1 MNTRFS
7 RRAFL
12 AGVGASAAM
21 VPLLHAERAL
31 SAGFP
36 KRFVSVIWTNG
47 VIQSD
52 FYPMGTDL
60 TTATLGQTLQAL
72 VPYKAKMLMPKGLDQ
87 KVLLDLNRTYD
98 GHFTYPS
105 LLTGTGQPTGGV
117 DPANGTAGR
126 KGEGPSLDYVLAQ
139 AIAKSGAQLVLPE
152 LNLGI
157 ENQGDTQPCTWS
169 APEQQI
175 DNDRDPQHVFQTLFA
190 SAAMSP
196 AQMDTL
202 KLRRQSVLDYV
213 HKDLTAFGARL
224 GKEDQMK
231 IAAHMSSI
239 EALERLLGMGPAPTT
254 TCMPPMNNVT
264 LNSDVPTRMKAMFTM
279 AAIALQCDLTRVVT
293 IEYGTDG
300 GGDETS
306 HAFLGLS
313 DNWHKIAHAG
323 ASQAADKIKIDAWI
337 FSNVATLV
345 GMLDSTMEGTGT
357 ALDNSVIMTAT
368 DMNDGAD
375 HFVGKIPFLLIGSCG
390 GYFKT
395 GKVVQYPDGTPHNK
409 LLATI
414 GNAMG
419 VPMTGFGAAGYEGTL
434 PELTM

>member
-31 SAGFP
+31 GAPPGGFP

-60 TTATLGQTLQAL
+60 TTATLGGTLQAM
-72 VPYKAKMLMPKGLDQ
+72 VPYKAKMLMPQGLDQ
-87 KVLLDLNRTYD
+87 KVEIDAMGGRQYD
-98 GHFTYPS
+98 GHFSYPT
-105 LLTGTGQPTGGV
+105 LLTGTAQGV
-117 DPANGTAGR
+117 SQGR
-126 KGEGPSLDYVLAQ
+126 LAEGPSLDVVLAQ

-152 LNLGI
+152 LNIGI
-157 ENQGDTQPCTWS
+157 ENQGDSQPCTW
-169 APEQQI
+169 AAAEQQI
-175 DNDRDPQHVFQTLFA
+175 KPETDPQRVFQALF
-190 SAAMSP
+190 SSVGMPP
-196 AQMDTL
+196 AQMDSL

-213 HKDLTAFGARL
+213 HKDLAAFSARL
-224 GKEDQMK
+224 GTADRVK
-231 IAAHMSSI
+231 IQAHMSSI
-239 EALERLLGMGPAPTT
+239 EQLEALLGMGPAPSTT
-254 TCMPPMNNVT
+254 TCMPPT
-264 LNSDVPTRMKAMFTM
+264 LGQITDVPTTMKAMFTM

-323 ASQAADKIKIDAWI
+323 ASQAADKIKIDSWI

-357 ALDNSVIMTAT
+357 ALDNSVVMTAT

-375 HFVGKIPFLLIGSCG
+375 HYVGKIPFLLIGSCG

-419 VPMTGFGAAGYEGTL
+419 VPMTSFGAPGYEGTL